1 MVAQQEDEMKI
12 DGACLCGAIAFE
24 AQVDPDKVV
33 VCHCL
38 DCQILSGAPYRA
50 SVPVKSEDL
59 TFTRGKPK
67 VYVKIAESGN
77 RRALGFCGEC
87 GSPFYSTTDD
97 PAPKVYMLRIG
108 AVRQRDIL
116 VPRKQIWHKSAL
128 SWVNHIADLET
139 FEKGMPQRS

>member
-1 MVAQQEDEMKI
+1 MKI

-24 AQVDPDKVV
+24 AEADPDKVV

-50 SVPVKSEDL
+50 SVPVRSDNL
-59 TFTRGKPK
+59 TFTRGTPK

-87 GSPFYSTTDD
+87 GSPFYSTTVDT
-97 PAPKVYMLRIG
+97 PPELYMLRIG
-108 AVRQRDIL
+108 AVRQRDQL
-116 VPRKQIWHKSAL
+116 VPKRQIWRKSAL
-128 SWVNHIADLET
+128 SWVEHVAELES
-139 FEKGMPQRS
+139 FQKGVPPRS